1 MFARKEVPIQDRAIN
16 GKLCSFTIRPHRDV
30 KSSRTAD
37 AMDPEIDSV
46 HSLNANRF
54 VVRVMMKSPPCPPQQ
69 TIKVCHLVH
78 LARLKTRSEICL
90 DLFISASKL

>member
-1 MFARKEVPIQDRAIN
+1 M
-16 GKLCSFTIRPHRDV
+16 

-46 HSLNANRF
+46 HNLNANRF
-54 VVRVMMKSPPCPPQQ
+54 VVRVMMMKSPPCPPQQ

-78 LARLKTRSEICL
+78 LATLKTRSEIRL
-90 DLFISASKL
+90 DLFISASKI